1 MPIIKPK
8 FDGKDEQ
15 SSQYSGPPP
24 VPGPYHGVIKK
35 MWFAKIKTGD
45 NAGEDQYKILV
56 EIDQGKYKGAG
67 IFHNIQMLKQTAWNT
82 NTFLDSMCENEA
94 QSETLRK
101 WFWQIGCDVEPDS
114 DKVGQPVNYIGKP
127 KFKPVGKGLSF
138 IVKNEPGNDGVR
150 AIIDRF
156 IVKINGDE
164 GETPVAE
171 EDSSG
176 LEEFEQASSSN
187 PEPESTSEPETVAEA
202 PPPEGDD
209 DGDDPW
215 S

>member
-8 FDGKDEQ
+8 FDGKDEE

-35 MWFAKIKTGD
+35 MWYAKIKSGD

-67 IFHNIQMLKQTAWNT
+67 IFHNIQMLKQNAWST
-82 NTFLDSMCENEA
+82 NQFLDSMCENEK
-94 QSETLRK
+94 QREVLRQ
-101 WFWQIGCDVEPDS
+101 WFWQIGCDVAPDA

-138 IVKNEPGNDGVR
+138 IVKNEPGDQGTR
-150 AIIDRF
+150 AVIDRF
-156 IVKINGDE
+156 VVKID
-164 GETPVAE
+164 GEEESAAAE

-176 LEEFEQASSSN
+176 LEEFEAATTSN
-187 PEPESTSEPETVAEA
+187 PEPEPEATETQEDSA

-215 S
+215 G